1 VRDTTIAHN
10 YAETLLALARKAED
24 LDGFGQMI
32 TEVAEAIERD
42 PRLKRFL
49 EAPQIAAD
57 QKNEILSKAFADRLP
72 RVLVRFLQ
80 ALVRNRRQM
89 LIPEIALEYR
99 NLIDEA
105 SGRLHAQVTVSR
117 EPSDADRAQL
127 AEQLSTTMGRR
138 VVPHIVV
145 NPEIIGGLVVR
156 VGDRVMDGS
165 VRRRLATLRG
175 RLLAR

>member
-1 VRDTTIAHN
+1 VRDTTIARN

-24 LDGFGQMI
+24 LEGFGQMI
-32 TEVAEAIERD
+32 TEVAEAVERD
-42 PRLKRFL
+42 SRLKRFL
-49 EAPQIAAD
+49 EAPQVATD
-57 QKNEILSKAFADRLP
+57 QKSQILAKAFADRLP

-80 ALVRNRRQM
+80 ALVHNRRQM

-99 NLIDEA
+99 NLVDEA
-105 SGRLHAQVTVSR
+105 SGRVHAQVTVAR
-117 EPSDADRAQL
+117 APSDADHAQL
-127 AEQLSTTMGRR
+127 AEQLSTAMGRR

-145 NPEIIGGLVVR
+145 NPEIIGGVVVR

-175 RLLAR
+175 RLVGR